1 MQMVHIEDNFV
12 EDDGSLNLAGAR
24 GAKHGFAI
32 LSILFRIDPR
42 KPQVRWK
49 EIMWQLFHF

>member
-42 KPQVRWK
+42 KPQVR
-49 EIMWQLFHF
+49 